1 MSTPGSF
8 MRRSA
13 GEMIALLEE
22 QQRPLR
28 RELQTSSEAQTRIR
42 QKVPHRACA
51 KRAAE
56 WHVRSMCMHLQSSMA
71 ASCLGALPAQQ
82 RQRPVQVEA
91 IQPAACAQTASA
103 HSWVSWMPEDAPDTP
118 YAAPALA
125 SIVAALL
132 SQRAA

>member
-71 ASCLGALPAQQ
+71 
-82 RQRPVQVEA
+82 
-91 IQPAACAQTASA
+91 PAASARSHRSSASA
-103 HSWVSWMPEDAPDTP
+103 QGRLKPF
-118 YAAPALA
+118 
-125 SIVAALL
+125 
-132 SQRAA
+132 SQLHAR